1 MLNLQ
6 YEELQKENARFNT
19 QIAELTEK
27 YNELKVDFDQKSEL
41 LQNGIQNSKIE
52 TEESSLS
59 NIPKS
64 MREIE
69 QFNNEL

>member
-1 MLNLQ
+1 MNLQ

-52 TEESSLS
+52 TEESSLR
-59 NIPKS
+59 NIPES